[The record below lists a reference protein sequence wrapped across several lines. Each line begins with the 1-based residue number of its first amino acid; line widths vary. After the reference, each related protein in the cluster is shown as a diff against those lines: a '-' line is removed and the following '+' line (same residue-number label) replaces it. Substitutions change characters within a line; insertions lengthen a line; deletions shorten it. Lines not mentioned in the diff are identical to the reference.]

1 MSLMRDASRE
11 LSHSPSLAVTQ
22 FERSQRQ
29 RPADQSSNGARRR
42 DLTYLAHNALLA
54 PSIQR
59 GLISISNT
67 QRYGKVRLSYAM
79 LYAGGPCDMC
89 RKRTTMRKSAP
100 IRTAAKYDD
109 KQRKLWQSMAR
120 WTEGDLL
127 PSHVARGSPQATCL
141 PGECCGG
148 DCVSQ
153 GS

>member
-1 MSLMRDASRE
+1 
-11 LSHSPSLAVTQ
+11 
-22 FERSQRQ
+22 
-29 RPADQSSNGARRR
+29 
-42 DLTYLAHNALLA
+42 
-54 PSIQR
+54 
-59 GLISISNT
+59 
-67 QRYGKVRLSYAM
+67 
-79 LYAGGPCDMC
+79 MC
-89 RKRTTMRKSAP
+89 RKGTTMRKSAP

-141 PGECCGG
+141 PGDFLLLHGRVAGGSPQATCLPGERCGG